1 MPAVRIEEQRMDGA
15 WLQREIILEP
25 EKLVFR
31 FGTEITIARPSTA
44 LSLKLI
50 LPAFRFLG
58 SFRHDPKNN
67 IFVRERLTSSLDL
80 IWKVF
85 GGISAQSLNAKIIK
99 LACAEAR
106 KGGGGGILKNHL
118 IASHPCD
125 KQFYWYLNSN
135 YPNRFDSASEIQ
147 TRQCQ
152 WLFSIGKL
160 LSLSPQP
167 KRDFNPAISIW

>member
-1 MPAVRIEEQRMDGA
+1 MPDVRNSEWMVLDS
-15 WLQREIILEP
+15 REKLSSSQK
-25 EKLVFR
+25 KLVFR
-31 FGTEITIARPSTA
+31 FRTEIAIARPSTA

-67 IFVRERLTSSLDL
+67 ILVRERLTSSLHL

-106 KGGGGGILKNHL
+106 KGGGGGILKNNL

-135 YPNRFDSASEIQ
+135 YPNRFGSASEIQ

-160 LSLSPQP
+160 SFSPQP